1 MLFLT
6 LVKVGLFKKVRES
19 LPTTT
24 RDERSYLD
32 GANDLR
38 VGDDIRAC
46 ARWTDTLSQLLV

>member
-19 LPTTT
+19 LSTTT
-24 RDERSYLD
+24 RDEGSYLD

-38 VGDDIRAC
+38 AGDDIRAC
-46 ARWTDTLSQLLV
+46 ARWTNTFSQLLV

>member
-6 LVKVGLFKKVRES
+6 LVKVGMFKKVRES

-46 ARWTDTLSQLLV
+46 ARWTYTLSQLLV